1 LMVMG
6 WMLSNCL
13 HTRSWHTTDLSLAT
27 WELKGDAFG
36 VVVDLFDLF
45 DLELP
50 GKEHGAWE

>member
-1 LMVMG
+1 MVMG

-13 HTRSWHTTDLSLAT
+13 HTRSWHTTDLSLTT

-36 VVVDLFDLF
+36 VVVDLFHLF